1 MGKKKSKKKFRL
13 IKEEK
18 IAWEY
23 IKRRYGKKAFK
34 NGLVRRRYLQKEIDR
49 LKLEGKKR
57 EQLLHGLIF
66 LKHSRVKS
74 TSE

>member
-1 MGKKKSKKKFRL
+1 MRKKSKQKFRL
-13 IKEEK
+13 IKEER

-23 IKRRYGKKAFK
+23 IKRKYGKKAFK

>member
-1 MGKKKSKKKFRL
+1 MGKKKSKQKFRL
-13 IKEEK
+13 IKEER

-23 IKRRYGKKAFK
+23 IKRKYGKKAFK

>member
-1 MGKKKSKKKFRL
+1 MRKRSKKKLRL

-18 IAWEY
+18 LAWDY
-23 IKRRYGKKAFK
+23 IRRKYGKKAFK
-34 NGLVRRRYLQKEIDR
+34 NGLIRKRYLQKEIDR

-57 EQLLHGLIF
+57 EKLLHGLIF
-66 LKHSRVKS
+66 LKYSRVKS

>member
-1 MGKKKSKKKFRL
+1 MGKKSKKKFKL
-13 IKEEK
+13 IKEER

-23 IKRRYGKKAFK
+23 IRRKYGKKVFK
-34 NGLVRRRYLQKEIDR
+34 NGLVRRKYLQKEIDR

-66 LKHSRVKS
+66 LKYSRVKS